1 MLSQPSFYAQPH
13 AEEVCR
19 RSGAWSARRAGK
31 IMVLL
36 SRLIRYIVL
45 FVYSEV
51 QIILYYILGLHSD
64 SSREAIIEVNMVR

>member
-1 MLSQPSFYAQPH
+1 
-13 AEEVCR
+13 
-19 RSGAWSARRAGK
+19 
-31 IMVLL
+31 MVLL
-36 SRLIRYIVL
+36 SRLIRYLVL